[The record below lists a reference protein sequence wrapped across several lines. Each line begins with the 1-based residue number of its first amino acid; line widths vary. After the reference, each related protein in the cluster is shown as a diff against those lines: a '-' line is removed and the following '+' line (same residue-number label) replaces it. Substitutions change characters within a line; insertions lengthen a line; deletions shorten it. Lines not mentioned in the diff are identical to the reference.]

1 MVAEPG
7 PGGVEGD
14 DERVRVLEFQQ
25 DPVRPG
31 AARQQI
37 GQLAVDPVEQ
47 AGAQQQVLHIAGLA
61 VQHFGEQV
69 LRDRAVGAGEVG
81 DETLRVGVTGQG
93 EHREPQARGP
103 SFGPLVQQ
111 RHPGVRQLDTRG
123 GEKLAGFVFGE
134 PQIRRADL
142 GELTRQ
148 AQLMKAQ
155 RADRGGSSAAR
166 ARRRAG
172 SSATG

>member
-1 MVAEPG
+1 M
-7 PGGVEGD
+7 
-14 DERVRVLEFQQ
+14 RSSRSS
-25 DPVRPG
+25 
-31 AARQQI
+31 
-37 GQLAVDPVEQ
+37 
-47 AGAQQQVLHIAGLA
+47 HIAGLA

-69 LRDRAVGAGEVG
+69 LRDRAVSAGEVG

-93 EHREPQARGP
+93 QHREPQARGP

-142 GELTRQ
+142 GELPRQ
-148 AQLMKAQ
+148 AQLMQAQ
-155 RADRGGSSAAR
+155 RQIAAGR
-166 ARRRAG
+166 QQRVHAGRAG